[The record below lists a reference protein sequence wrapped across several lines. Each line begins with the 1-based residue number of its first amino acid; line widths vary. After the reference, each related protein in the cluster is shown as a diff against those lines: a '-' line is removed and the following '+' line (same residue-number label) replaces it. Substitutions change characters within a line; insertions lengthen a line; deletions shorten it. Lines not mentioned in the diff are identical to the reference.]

1 MAPSPQEGQAQV
13 LWVQHD
19 SPDCAGPGHRPGAA
33 SDRGEGGI
41 QADQAS
47 AGLDQ
52 EPGKGCGRKSHLSA
66 GLRSLRPMEG
76 KGARGWERGLKR
88 GNGREKPRK
97 SKTRREGQRGNHRCK
112 EQVEKDRGRKKIT
125 KPEAQRPKD
134 KHPERTGGRTAHRE
148 SGGAGR
154 GLGQLPSWGSAC
166 WTPAK
171 GQGQPHLEAVSI
183 PPGGGCDEEPDVS
196 HVWKEEEAEF
206 CKG

>member
-1 MAPSPQEGQAQV
+1 MAPSPQEGQEQV

-33 SDRGEGGI
+33 SDQGEGGI

-52 EPGKGCGRKSHLSA
+52 EPGKGCGRKSHLPA

-88 GNGREKPRK
+88 GNGREEPRK

-134 KHPERTGGRTAHRE
+134 KHPERTGGENSTQRKWGGRE
-148 SGGAGR
+148 RPWAAPQLGLGLLDSSKGAGAA
-154 GLGQLPSWGSAC
+154 PSGSSQH
-166 WTPAK
+166 PSSRR
-171 GQGQPHLEAVSI
+171 V
-183 PPGGGCDEEPDVS
+183 
-196 HVWKEEEAEF
+196 
-206 CKG
+206 